1 MSTLSD
7 AFEALDRYLKEHP
20 HLQAYQ
26 DEIDDILDR
35 TPGDKRQEVL
45 GIMMCGKLGQL
56 NGKLQALADILGDH
70 QHSESFDSRQ
80 LSYRGPQ
87 CVFGRGLLPD
97 PIGNRGALREKEK
110 IKNGLPTLQK
120 GRS

>member
-1 MSTLSD
+1 MTTL
-7 AFEALDRYLKEHP
+7 AEAIEARDLYLKKHP

-56 NGKLQALADILGDH
+56 HGKLQALADILG
-70 QHSESFDSRQ
+70 
-80 LSYRGPQ
+80 G
-87 CVFGRGLLPD
+87 
-97 PIGNRGALREKEK
+97 K
-110 IKNGLPTLQK
+110 
-120 GRS
+120 